1 MSFTMTLESHAGLDD
16 SVKQLVKLMERNS
29 ADNYFRHSELSRV
42 QIFKSLIISYSIQH
56 MAIEYLRNKGEF

>member
-1 MSFTMTLESHAGLDD
+1 MILESHTGLDAL
-16 SVKQLVKLMERNS
+16 VKQLVRLMERNS

-42 QIFKSLIISYSIQH
+42 QIFTSLIISYLIQH